1 MNKDR
6 EYEQLTPQQKFKV
19 LSEVSAFLQIRTKQD
34 LNQSPKK
41 KDK

>member
-19 LSEVSAFLQIRTKQD
+19 LSEVAAFFQIRTKQD
-34 LNQSPKK
+34 LKVAQQKR
-41 KDK
+41 